1 MPAINKLTAKQIVT
15 LPLGRHSD
23 GGNLYR
29 SVRPGGSRQWAMRD
43 RFGGRQRELG
53 LGGAGPHALTL
64 AAARMAAEAI
74 RAQLREGLDSRTEPA
89 ARRRSLRR
97 QPSGLPTNGSLL
109 GADPGFRL

>member
-15 LPLGRHSD
+15 LPFGLHSD
-23 GGNLYR
+23 GGSIYR
-29 SVRPGGSRQWAMRD
+29 SGRPGGSLQWVMRD

-74 RAQLREGLDSRTEPA
+74 REGLDSRTEPA

-97 QPSGLPTNGSLL
+97 QPSGLPANGSLL
-109 GADPGFRL
+109 GADPGFRLHAD